1 MNAKNTKI
9 LVVECN
15 VSGEW
20 WTFKKLD
27 TLIDHFHWYYK
38 DPVMFGGDGKK
49 PSRKQIIKELT
60 DNGEVELHSKKDSTE
75 HKETFLYVR
84 MVYLR

>member
-1 MNAKNTKI
+1 MKKKKKI

-15 VSGEW
+15 VTGEW
-20 WTFKKLD
+20 WSFEKLD

-38 DPVMFGGDGKK
+38 DPVLFDKNGKK
-49 PSRKQIIKELT
+49 PTRKQIVSILMEH
-60 DNGEVELHSKKDSTE
+60 NEIELHSKKENSKYE
-75 HKETFLYVR
+75 ETFLYVR